1 MDLIDRIGFDTIE
14 KLEAAAPAR
23 LAEAIVLQTAGHH
36 LAAIYLCGYA
46 AEMWL
51 GSAYFKI
58 LGYAPDQEVEASRRG
73 AALKAA
79 KLRKVKSHASHPLDG
94 WVRLLVEEKPKLKPP
109 AYEPNF
115 ARALLAIVDSIGRHW
130 WPHIRYRDIDPGLE
144 IAGEITDSTRWLW
157 NNYPTM

>member
-79 KLRKVKSHASHPLDG
+79 KLRKGQVACFA
-94 WVRLLVEEKPKLKPP
+94 P
-109 AYEPNF
+109 ARWMGTAF
-115 ARALLAIVDSIGRHW
+115 GGRETQAKTT
-130 WPHIRYRDIDPGLE
+130 GL
-144 IAGEITDSTRWLW
+144 
-157 NNYPTM
+157 